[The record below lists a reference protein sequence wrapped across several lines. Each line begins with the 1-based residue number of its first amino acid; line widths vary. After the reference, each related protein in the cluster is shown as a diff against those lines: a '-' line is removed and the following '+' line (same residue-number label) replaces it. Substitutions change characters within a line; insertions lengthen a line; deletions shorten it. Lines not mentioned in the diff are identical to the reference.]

1 MTDRLGILL
10 DRWPY
15 AIIGGLLV
23 ATLLTLL
30 FPLPRGWWPQL

>member
-1 MTDRLGILL
+1 VTDRLGILL

-23 ATLLTLL
+23 AILLTERVDNFKLV
-30 FPLPRGWWPQL
+30 FQIG